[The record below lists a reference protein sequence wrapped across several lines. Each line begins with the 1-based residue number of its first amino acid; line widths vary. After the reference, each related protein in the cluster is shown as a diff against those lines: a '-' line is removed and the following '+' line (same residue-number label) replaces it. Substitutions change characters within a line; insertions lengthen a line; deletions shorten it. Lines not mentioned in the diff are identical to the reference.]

1 MKKSTWRKHHKWFGL
16 ILAFFIIMFSLSG
29 LILNHPSLFA
39 PFSVSRAML
48 PSSYRYHNWN
58 QGLIKGS
65 IVWKKQVLL
74 YGNNGIW
81 LTNREAS
88 AFTAFNNG
96 LPEGAD
102 NLQIRGLVVTRQGQL
117 FALGQYALFQLHGN
131 NTWHEVSLP
140 NDEGDRL
147 TDITVKADS
156 MVITSRSNVYVS
168 LPPYRHFNKI
178 TLPASQNNDGK
189 VSLFRTIWL
198 LHSGELFGTAG
209 VMIVDAI
216 AIILIFLS
224 LSGIVYWFV
233 PIITKRP
240 GSRAMRMFS
249 AWHNSIGKLTIALT
263 LFLCI
268 TGWLLRPPAL
278 IAIASGKIP
287 PVPFSTMDSRNA
299 WHDKLRSLRYDNTA
313 DEWLMYSSDGFYTM
327 KQLGDK
333 PAAVAAQPPVS
344 VMGINVEERDSDGT
358 WLIGSFNGMYRWDR
372 RNNRVT
378 DYFTGQPA
386 RPAKGIPVT
395 DNAIA
400 GYSPHF
406 GKGPI
411 VINYGKGTTALPM
424 PQRMEVLPMSL
435 RNVCL
440 EIHTGRMYTFLG
452 GVTVLYICLMGIAVF
467 WCLWTGWKIR
477 YKR

>member
-1 MKKSTWRKHHKWFGL
+1 
-16 ILAFFIIMFSLSG
+16 MFSLSG
-29 LILNHPSLFA
+29 LVLNHPSLFA
-39 PFSVSRAML
+39 RFDVSRAIL
-48 PSSYRYHNWN
+48 PSSYHYHNWN

-96 LPEGAD
+96 LPEGA
-102 NLQIRGLVVTRQGQL
+102 
-117 FALGQYALFQLHGN
+117 
-131 NTWHEVSLP
+131 
-140 NDEGDRL
+140 
-147 TDITVKADS
+147 
-156 MVITSRSNVYVS
+156 
-168 LPPYRHFNKI
+168 
-178 TLPASQNNDGK
+178 
-189 VSLFRTIWL
+189 
-198 LHSGELFGTAG
+198 
-209 VMIVDAI
+209 
-216 AIILIFLS
+216 
-224 LSGIVYWFV
+224 
-233 PIITKRP
+233 
-240 GSRAMRMFS
+240 
-249 AWHNSIGKLTIALT
+249 
-263 LFLCI
+263 
-268 TGWLLRPPAL
+268 GWLLRPPAL

-313 DEWLMYSSDGFYTM
+313 GEWLMYSSDGFYTM

-333 PAAVAAQPPVS
+333 PAAAAAQPPVS

-406 GKGPI
+406 GKGPV

-467 WCLWTGWKIR
+467 WCLWTG
-477 YKR
+477 